1 VQTVPGETAKQ
12 VAATSDNLLKQV
24 QAINGRLQ
32 SQAGAVQS
40 LGNEVKALKG
50 AVGNVDKLNS
60 DVQAL
65 VTLQKER
72 YLETLQKNN
81 ANANANTNRP
91 VQFPRTNPPRP
102 AGEPAAN
109 APTATPVT
117 R

>member
-1 VQTVPGETAKQ
+1 
-12 VAATSDNLLKQV
+12 
-24 QAINGRLQ
+24 
-32 SQAGAVQS
+32 
-40 LGNEVKALKG
+40 
-50 AVGNVDKLNS
+50 VGNVDKLNS

-81 ANANANTNRP
+81 ASASANANANTNRP

-109 APTATPVT
+109 APTAAPVP

>member
-1 VQTVPGETAKQ
+1 
-12 VAATSDNLLKQV
+12 
-24 QAINGRLQ
+24 
-32 SQAGAVQS
+32 
-40 LGNEVKALKG
+40 
-50 AVGNVDKLNS
+50 VGNVDKLNS

-81 ANANANTNRP
+81 ANANANNNTNRP
-91 VQFPRTNPPRP
+91 VQFPRTTPPRP

-109 APTATPVT
+109 IPPAAATP